1 MDGEHRPHPGQQR
14 PHVHAIEDTRRPDPD
29 LLRPADVPLHVGGQ
43 AHGHHRQGRRAR
55 PTIIDTTK
63 GGVTSDSSPE
73 TTEAELVKGH
83 FLVLFCFQQQEHA
96 EDFKVRM
103 TYDHKVAEIHPH

>member
-103 TYDHKVAEIHPH
+103 IYDHKVAEIHPH